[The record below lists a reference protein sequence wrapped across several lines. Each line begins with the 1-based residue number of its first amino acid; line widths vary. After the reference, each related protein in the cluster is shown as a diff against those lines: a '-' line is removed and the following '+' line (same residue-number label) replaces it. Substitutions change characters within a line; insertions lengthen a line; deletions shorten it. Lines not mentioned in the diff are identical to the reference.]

1 MRRTLQDKAGGM
13 NSPGGTGRMRKVPGD
28 SRRQR
33 LAAALRENLRK
44 RKAQTRNRGKDGDGV
59 DDRTPQAD
67 ESPG

>member
-1 MRRTLQDKAGGM
+1 M
-13 NSPGGTGRMRKVPGD
+13 NSPGGMGRTRKLPGE

-44 RKAQTRNRGKDGDGV
+44 RKAQTRNRGKGDAELG
-59 DDRTPQAD
+59 DRAPEGD